1 MSLSE
6 SERAVLWDQIEALLS
21 KMQTAVDQVVCVWV
35 WVRVWMCARTRMHGS
50 TRTDARGRTLHIRS
64 GSLCSA
70 VVFSLQSPVFCLE
83 NK

>member
-21 KMQTAVDQVVCVWV
+21 KMQTAVDQVVWVWV
-35 WVRVWMCARTRMHGS
+35 WVRVWMCARTHAH
-50 TRTDARGRTLHIRS
+50 ARGGRTLHIRS